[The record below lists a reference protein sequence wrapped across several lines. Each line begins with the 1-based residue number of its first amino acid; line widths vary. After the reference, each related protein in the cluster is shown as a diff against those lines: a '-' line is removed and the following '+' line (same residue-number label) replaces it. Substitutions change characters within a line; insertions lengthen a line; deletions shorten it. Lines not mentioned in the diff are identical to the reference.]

1 MQNKVYYSNGGVSSG
16 YCSPQRAVEQVQR
29 TQSFTPSIKQHRLP
43 SDNRSRSGQQQPQQ
57 PRYMNGTSRPPGA
70 PGPTPMPNGVI
81 PNGLPA
87 GPGSVMPNGTQPHVS
102 FAGMPQVNGIPGPSG
117 MAGGPPPQP
126 PNMHQP
132 HLMQG
137 QRPGAPPQRAPN
149 GVAPFASPT
158 MSHSPQNLGA
168 AGQQQ
173 QPANPPPMA
182 QLGVPG
188 VPQVQ
193 MARGGML
200 PPNGPQGPMLP
211 AQQTPQMSFQGLAR
225 SPSQPGS
232 PAPNTIARS
241 PSMNAARQA
250 SGMAAQALANEVNQ
264 ELNRIPAAVLNQ
276 IKEEVGL
283 ADKDYPSLT
292 TEDKQRMIAAARQRA
307 MRQGQPGRPP
317 PSGPTN
323 ATAGP
328 STPSMQ
334 PPMQHP
340 MQQRNAQPLQSTPQ
354 QQQQPQRGNKRS
366 STSPGQEPEQLPRSD
381 ASPPDRKRVRRSPAN
396 GDQPQPQP
404 PPMAPMVPFP
414 HPSQQGGP
422 VGPHQMIPGMVGR
435 PMGGFPGQ
443 PGMPN
448 TLTMPLGATMS
459 PGMMNHPMTPQ
470 QVQHVQQLQYR
481 QSMQNLHK
489 TGMQH
494 SGMGN
499 MVPGGNA
506 ASPSAGEG
514 GFISDGPQSRPGT
527 AQFSGAPGAPGANSR
542 MGPKPL
548 GMMPPPSPSQNPKPG
563 QKDASGA
570 NETSAPN
577 GRLDSSPQTGAPGP
591 GQGSAPGS
599 VPSTHTGPPTPNSS
613 GNMTAPSPSAMNTS
627 TPSMNAN
634 HAPAPSTTDSI
645 LGGLFPPDFM
655 PHNGLDDFDPSI
667 FRPDGELNFDRDFGD
682 WFNSDSIGGLD
693 PMK

>member
-1 MQNKVYYSNGGVSSG
+1 M
-16 YCSPQRAVEQVQR
+16 
-29 TQSFTPSIKQHRLP
+29 
-43 SDNRSRSGQQQPQQ
+43 DN
-57 PRYMNGTSRPPGA
+57 TE
-70 PGPTPMPNGVI
+70 
-81 PNGLPA
+81 
-87 GPGSVMPNGTQPHVS
+87 
-102 FAGMPQVNGIPGPSG
+102 NGI
-117 MAGGPPPQP
+117 
-126 PNMHQP
+126 
-132 HLMQG
+132 
-137 QRPGAPPQRAPN
+137 
-149 GVAPFASPT
+149 
-158 MSHSPQNLGA
+158 
-168 AGQQQ
+168 QQYQ
-173 QPANPPPMA
+173 
-182 QLGVPG
+182 
-188 VPQVQ
+188 
-193 MARGGML
+193 ARSGML
-200 PPNGPQGPMLP
+200 PRNGPQGPMLP
-211 AQQTPQMSFQGLAR
+211 AQQTPQMSFRGLAR
-225 SPSQPGS
+225 SPSEPGS

-307 MRQGQPGRPP
+307 MRQRQPGQ
-317 PSGPTN
+317 
-323 ATAGP
+323 A
-328 STPSMQ
+328 Q
-334 PPMQHP
+334 LPPM
-340 MQQRNAQPLQSTPQ
+340 T
-354 QQQQPQRGNKRS
+354 
-366 STSPGQEPEQLPRSD
+366 
-381 ASPPDRKRVRRSPAN
+381 
-396 GDQPQPQP
+396 
-404 PPMAPMVPFP
+404 PMAPFP
-414 HPSQQGGP
+414 HPSQHGGP

-448 TLTMPLGATMS
+448 TLTMPLGTTMS

-613 GNMTAPSPSAMNTS
+613 GNMTAPSPSAMNAS
-627 TPSMNAN
+627 TPSMNAD

-667 FRPDGELNFDRDFGD
+667 FRPDGELNFDRDFGG

-693 PMK
+693 MVMPVDRASSAVASVEELADNVAELDLASDAVAW